1 MPILFIITALF
12 QLTLAIHVAKTGR
25 QLYWIM
31 IIVMLPWIGGVAYLV
46 AEVLPGLRN
55 DPSARRTL
63 RKLGEKINPEKN
75 RRRIEAELQ
84 AADTLENR
92 KRLAEECMKLGDF
105 DSAAF
110 LYQRCL
116 TGVYANEANF
126 MLGLAKAQAELG
138 QFAECRETL
147 EKLIATNPGFRS
159 TDGHL
164 LYARSLE
171 QLGETAK
178 ALEEYAALETSFP
191 GEEARCRY
199 GLLLMRDGQVAD
211 ARRVFEAM
219 FVREKTAP
227 SYYRKKERE
236 WLDQARAALKSL

>member
-1 MPILFIITALF
+1 MPIIFILTVLF
-12 QLTLAIHVAKTGR
+12 QLVLAIHVAKTGR

-31 IIVMLPWIGGVAYLV
+31 IIVMLPWIGGIAYVV

-55 DPSARRTL
+55 DPTARRAL
-63 RKLGEKINPEKN
+63 RSIGEKINPEKN

-84 AADTLENR
+84 LADTLENR

-105 DSAAF
+105 DTAAF

-116 TGVYANEANF
+116 TGVYANDPSF
-126 MLGLAKAQAELG
+126 MLGLAHAQAELG
-138 QFAECRETL
+138 QFAECRQTL
-147 EKLIATNPGFRS
+147 EKLIASNPDFRS
-159 TDGHL
+159 PDGHL

-178 ALEEYAALETSFP
+178 ALEEYAVLETSFP

-199 GLLLMRDGQVAD
+199 GLLLVRDGRAED
-211 ARRVFEAM
+211 ARRVFQSMLA
-219 FVREKTAP
+219 REKTAP
-227 SYYRKKERE
+227 SYYRRKERE
-236 WLDQARAALKSL
+236 WVDQAKAALKSL

>member
-1 MPILFIITALF
+1 MPILFIATVLF
-12 QLTLAIHVAKTGR
+12 QLALAIHVAKTGR

-55 DPSARRTL
+55 DPTARRAL
-63 RKLGEKINPEKN
+63 RTFGEKFNPEKN

-84 AADTLENR
+84 VADTLENR

-126 MLGLAKAQAELG
+126 MLGLASAQAELG
-138 QFAECRETL
+138 QFAECRQTL
-147 EKLIATNPGFRS
+147 EKLIAANPNYRS
-159 TDGHL
+159 ADGHL

-171 QLGETAK
+171 QVGETAK
-178 ALEEYAALETSFP
+178 ALEEYAVLETAFP

-199 GLLLMRDGQVAD
+199 ALLLMRDGQASD
-211 ARRVFEAM
+211 ARRVFQAM
-219 FVREKTAP
+219 LDREKIAP

-236 WLDQARAALKSL
+236 WLDQARAALNSI